1 MSLPVLRGTAAL
13 AELIDPAVDLALV
26 ADGFAFTEGPAWSP
40 AGQDLVFSD
49 IPGDTRYRWSEADGL
64 SVDLRPTFK
73 GNGMFY
79 ERDGSLLVCEQAS
92 SLLVRYPASD
102 GPGSSLGE
110 RQVLASHYQG
120 LELNSPNDVITR
132 SDGTIYFTD
141 PNFGREDDVTGVFRP
156 PSPLGFMG
164 VFRLLTGSDEP
175 ELLVERDE
183 FNGPNGLCFSPDES
197 VLYVD
202 DLTSIKAF
210 DVAPDGTLGPA
221 RLLRDDMGRQ
231 RGEAYKGV
239 PDGMRCDERGDI
251 WCTAAGGVWVVLPSG
266 DLLGII
272 ETPEVCANLAW
283 GGPDLRTL
291 FLCTSTSLRAVPTLV
306 GPAVRRDGF

>member
-79 ERDGSLLVCEQAS
+79 ERD
-92 SLLVRYPASD
+92 
-102 GPGSSLGE
+102 
-110 RQVLASHYQG
+110 
-120 LELNSPNDVITR
+120 
-132 SDGTIYFTD
+132 
-141 PNFGREDDVTGVFRP
+141 
-156 PSPLGFMG
+156 
-164 VFRLLTGSDEP
+164 
-175 ELLVERDE
+175 
-183 FNGPNGLCFSPDES
+183 
-197 VLYVD
+197 
-202 DLTSIKAF
+202 
-210 DVAPDGTLGPA
+210 
-221 RLLRDDMGRQ
+221 
-231 RGEAYKGV
+231 
-239 PDGMRCDERGDI
+239 
-251 WCTAAGGVWVVLPSG
+251 
-266 DLLGII
+266 